1 MNKRITVIL
10 GHPDSETFCGALAG
24 AYMEG
29 AKASGADVA
38 FVALG
43 ELEFDPILSKGYRG
57 HQTLEPDLE
66 RAQRAVTECDHLV
79 IVTPTWWASMPA
91 VLKGFFDRVFLPGYA
106 FKYRENSSMWDRLLT
121 GRSARLIVTMDAPG
135 WYNFLVYRNSVQ
147 NSIKHGILRF
157 CGFKPVGVTTISGVK
172 AMSDEK
178 RSAAIGKVRGLGKEQ
193 K

>member
-1 MNKRITVIL
+1 
-10 GHPDSETFCGALAG
+10 
-24 AYMEG
+24 
-29 AKASGADVA
+29 
-38 FVALG
+38 
-43 ELEFDPILSKGYRG
+43 
-57 HQTLEPDLE
+57 
-66 RAQRAVTECDHLV
+66 
-79 IVTPTWWASMPA
+79 
-91 VLKGFFDRVFLPGYA
+91 
-106 FKYRENSSMWDRLLT
+106 MWDRLLT